1 MAYDPMFGFNTTQ
14 KKTLAS
20 IIPPAATPPGNAT
33 TTTAGLVK
41 QAATVTA
48 ATVPFA
54 DLTEAANK
62 FNELRTALR
71 NAGIVA

>member
-14 KKTLAS
+14 KKTLQN
-20 IIPPAATPPGNAT
+20 IIPASSGPAT
-33 TTTAGLVK
+33 TTTASTVK
-41 QAATVTA
+41 QAATVAA

-54 DLTEAANK
+54 DLTAAANK

-71 NAGIVA
+71 NAGIMA